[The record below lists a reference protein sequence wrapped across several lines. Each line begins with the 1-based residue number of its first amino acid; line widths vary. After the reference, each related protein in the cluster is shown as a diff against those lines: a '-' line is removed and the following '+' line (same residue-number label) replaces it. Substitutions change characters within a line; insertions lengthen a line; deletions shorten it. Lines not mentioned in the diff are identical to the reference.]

1 MKALFT
7 YPASLT
13 TELFPYCPGCGH
25 GVVHRLVAEVV
36 DELTIR
42 ESLVC
47 VTSIGCSV
55 RAWRNFDFDTCQG
68 AHGRAL
74 AVATGLK
81 RCLPDRVIMTYQGDG
96 DLVAIGLAETVHAA
110 ARGEAV
116 TVVFVNNAIFGATG
130 GQAAPTT
137 LPGQRTSTTPAG
149 RDPKLSGYPIKM
161 SELMAGVLHRGYV
174 ARVACDTAAHIVR
187 AKRAIRKAFEA
198 QTVHGCFGLVEILA
212 SCPTGWRLPPV
223 EAAEWIGH
231 SMISHY
237 PLGEFKVIEQDR

>member
-1 MKALFT
+1 VKAAFG

-13 TELFPYCPGCGH
+13 PEPFPYCPGCGH
-25 GVVHRLVAEVV
+25 GIVHRLLAEVV
-36 DELTIR
+36 DDLGVR

-68 AHGRAL
+68 SHGRAL

-81 RCLPDRVIMTYQGDG
+81 RCLPDKVIITYQGDG

-116 TVVFVNNAIFGATG
+116 TVVFVNNAVFGATG

-137 LPGQRTSTTPAG
+137 LPGQRTSTTPSG
-149 RDPKLSGYPIKM
+149 RDPLSSGYPIKM
-161 SELMAGVLHRGYV
+161 AELIAGVVHRGYV
-174 ARVACDTAAHIVR
+174 ARVACDTAAHVAG
-187 AKRAIRKAFEA
+187 AKRSICKAFEA
-198 QTVHGCFGLVEILA
+198 QTLHGCFGLVEILA
-212 SCPTGWRLPPV
+212 MCPTCWRLSPI
-223 EAAEWIGH
+223 EAAAWIGH
-231 SMISHY
+231 SLIPHY
-237 PLGEFKVIEQDR
+237 PLGEFRVVE